1 MKRCF
6 EMILRFRK
14 GIILL
19 YVILT
24 ALAALASTRVNVD
37 SNLANYLPVDSDS
50 TVALDIMETEYGGD
64 IPNAQLMVRD
74 ISLEEA
80 ERLEEQLLNI
90 DGVEAVTWASDS
102 NLLGFPLELM
112 DEETL
117 ERYYHNGNALYTL
130 TLDGDAG
137 IELTEEIRAAAGK
150 ETAMS
155 GSFINNKVVA
165 ANSSKEIIRVV
176 AVVVVFGLGM
186 LILTL
191 DTWLEPVLLVL
202 CLFAA
207 VILNSGTN
215 LALGTISSVTKTAA
229 SVLQM
234 GVSVDYF
241 IFILHRYKE
250 CRSEHMSPESA
261 MAEAMSRSMVSVL
274 SSSLTTMIGF
284 VALTFMRYR
293 IGLDMGIVL
302 SKGVAISLICA
313 FTLMPCVILSF
324 DKAIQRTT
332 HDVVFHSV
340 GRLPELAMKVTGPA
354 LVLFLC
360 LALPS
365 SYLQQQNLFY
375 YGSSHSYKDTH
386 WVMQERQEIQETF
399 GKSNS
404 MVLMVPKGETG
415 RENQLRKAVEELP
428 GLNSITSFTSTLDIM
443 IPVDAVP
450 DSLRTQLISDNYS
463 RLVLDFALDEESD
476 ETFAL
481 IDSIKAIAAK
491 YYGDEYQ
498 LVGNSVSTYD
508 LKQVIS
514 ADTIKV
520 NLIAVGA
527 IFLVLMLSFRRI
539 VIPILLTLGIEGAIW
554 INMTIPYFMGSHL
567 FYIGYL
573 IVSAILLGATVD
585 YAILT
590 TSRCLELKAQ
600 GCSFREAITGSM
612 RLSSISIFTSS
623 SILAVA
629 GILLLLLCTNQLIAQ
644 LGLLLARGVLLAV
657 IIVQFVLPGML
668 AVEHKLRAK

>member
-6 EMILRFRK
+6 EMILRFRRAV
-14 GIILL
+14 ILL
-19 YVILT
+19 YVALA
-24 ALAALASTRVNVD
+24 ALAALASTKVNVD
-37 SNLANYLPVDSDS
+37 SNLANYLPADSDS
-50 TVALDIMETEYGGD
+50 TVALDTMEAEYGGD
-64 IPNAQLMVRD
+64 IPNAQLMVKG

-80 ERLEEQLLNI
+80 ERLEKRLLDI
-90 DGVEAVTWASDS
+90 DGVEDVAWASDS
-102 NLLGFPLELM
+102 NLLGFPLELLS
-112 DEETL
+112 EGTL
-117 ERYYHNGNALYTL
+117 ENYYQDGNALYTL
-130 TLDGDAG
+130 TLDEDLG
-137 IELTEEIRAAAGK
+137 IELTEEIRAAAGR

-165 ANSSKEIIRVV
+165 ANSSKEITRVV
-176 AVVVVFGLGM
+176 AVVVIFGLGM

-191 DTWLEPVLLVL
+191 DTWLEPVLLIL
-202 CLFAA
+202 CLFVA

-215 LALGTISSVTKTAA
+215 LALGTISNVTKTAA

-250 CRSEHMSPESA
+250 CRSEHTSPESA
-261 MAEAMSRSMVSVL
+261 MAEAMSKAMVSVL
-274 SSSLTTMIGF
+274 SSSLTTIIGF

-324 DKAIQRTT
+324 DKAIQRTK
-332 HDVVFHSV
+332 HGVVFHSV
-340 GRLPELAMKVTGPA
+340 GQLPELAMKVTGPA

-365 SYLQQQNLFY
+365 SYLQRQNLFY
-375 YGSSHSYKDTH
+375 YGSSHSYKDTS
-386 WVMQERQEIQETF
+386 WVMEERQEIQEAF
-399 GKSNS
+399 GKSNN

-415 RENQLRKAVEELP
+415 KENQLRKALEKLP
-428 GLNSITSFTSTLDIM
+428 ELNSITSFTSALDIM
-443 IPVDAVP
+443 VPMDAVP
-450 DSLRTQLISDNYS
+450 DSIRAQLISDNYS
-463 RLVLDFALDEESD
+463 RLVLNFALDEESD
-476 ETFAL
+476 ETFDL
-481 IDSIKAIAAK
+481 IGSIKAVAAE

-498 LVGNSVSTYD
+498 LVGSSVSTYD

-527 IFLVLMLSFRRI
+527 IFMVLVLSFRR
-539 VIPILLTLGIEGAIW
+539 VLIPILLTLGIEGAIW

-573 IVSAILLGATVD
+573 IVSSILLGATVD
-585 YAILT
+585 YAILA
-590 TSRCLELKAQ
+590 TSRCLELLEA
-600 GCSFREAITGSM
+600 GNSFRESITGSLS
-612 RLSSISIFTSS
+612 LSSISIFTSS

-629 GILLLLLCTNQLIAQ
+629 GILLKLLCTNQLIAQ

-657 IIVQFVLPGML
+657 IIVLFVLPGML
-668 AVEHKLRAK
+668 AAENRLRAK